1 MSQKIFFVYKITNQI
16 NNKIYIGKS
25 VNPTK
30 RFRMHIYLATNYNSK
45 NECTKLYRAIRKYG
59 SEQFKLEIIESF
71 NDEVQAYKAED
82 FYITKFNSIKLG
94 MNIKPGGK
102 GGAAAGSNHPM
113 WGKKF
118 TTESKLRMSNS
129 HKGKRD
135 TPETVIKKSLSQS
148 GSKSHLSKLNDEQ
161 VSQIKTML
169 VNYKRGDL
177 TKIAKLFDVSVATI
191 SYIKSG
197 VTWKF

>member
-25 VNPTK
+25 INPTK
-30 RFRMHIYLATNYNSK
+30 RFRMHIYLATKYNSK

-71 NDEVQAYKAED
+71 TDENKSYCAEE
-82 FYITKFNSIKLG
+82 FYINEFNSIKLG

-102 GGAAAGSNHPM
+102 GGSAGGINHPM

-118 TTESKLRMSNS
+118 TTESKLRMANS

-135 TPETVIKKSLSQS
+135 TQETIIKKSLSQS
-148 GSKSHLSKLNDEQ
+148 GSKSHLSKLNNEQ

-169 VNYKRGDL
+169 LNYKRGDL
-177 TKIAKLFDVSVATI
+177 TKIAKLFNVSIATI
-191 SYIKSG
+191 SYIKLG